1 MTHRATRFARATQL
15 TDTEALLNAP
25 ATVLVVDDAPSDL
38 RLLVESLKDAYK
50 VKVATSGT
58 RALELA
64 RGPERPD
71 LILLDVVMPGM
82 DGYAVCQ
89 QIKADPATRGIPVI
103 FISVQDDVEDEARGL
118 GLGAIDYILK
128 PIRPP
133 IVQAR
138 VKNHI
143 ALKRSLDLLEHMT
156 TVDHLTGVS
165 NRRGFDE
172 YLGMEWHRAMRTG
185 EPLSL
190 LAADLDHFK
199 PYNDHYGHPAGDACL
214 GAVALALRESVARI
228 TDMVARCGGEEFGC
242 ILPDTNVAGAL
253 AIAQDMRR
261 RAAGLRITHAH
272 SACSEYV
279 SISIGVA
286 TQTPEPGSSP
296 RQLIDRADCALYEA
310 KAAGR
315 NRVVVWGGQA
325 EAPG

>member
-1 MTHRATRFARATQL
+1 MKDRAARVALAAQL
-15 TDTEALLNAP
+15 TDTEAVLNAP

-64 RGPERPD
+64 RGAERPD
-71 LILLDVVMPGM
+71 LILLDVVMPDM

-89 QIKADPATRGIPVI
+89 QLKADPATRGIPVI
-103 FISVQDDVEDEARGL
+103 FISVQGDVEDEARGL
-118 GLGAIDYILK
+118 GLGAIDYIVK

-143 ALKRSLDLLEHMT
+143 ALKRSLDLLERMT
-156 TVDHLTGVS
+156 TVDHLTGIS

-172 YLGMEWHRAMRTG
+172 YLGMEWHRAIRTG

-199 PYNDHYGHPAGDACL
+199 AYNDHYGHPAGDACL
-214 GAVALALRESVARI
+214 SAVAAALRESVARL

-242 ILPDTNVAGAL
+242 ILPETNVAGAL

-261 RAAGLRITHAH
+261 RVGGLHIAHAR
-272 SACSEYV
+272 STCSEYV
-279 SISIGVA
+279 SVSIGVA
-286 TQTPEPGSSP
+286 TLIPEPGSSP
-296 RQLIDRADCALYEA
+296 RQLIDRADSALYKA

-315 NRVVVWGGQA
+315 NRVVAWGGQA
-325 EAPG
+325 GA